1 MWYVISEQSVVNSLV
16 IFPWFFAW
24 FSTLICDF
32 VMKNKVSANAYLHA
46 LWSNVKI
53 EIEKFREINLK
64 IYINRKCWFHGIFV
78 EKSYH
83 RIGVRVAQCGNLAI
97 FLPLRFYVKSIL
109 ADFSRSI
116 WNFHFNNFGGF
127 EFCILV
133 ISHFKIFKI
142 PKSSKSRAAKMVKMA
157 VFDSL
162 KSAKIDFT

>member
-16 IFPWFFAW
+16 ILPWFFAW

-109 ADFSRSI
+109 ADFRESKTAILTILAVWI
-116 WNFHFNNFGGF
+116 WM
-127 EFCILV
+127 LV
-133 ISHFKIFKI
+133 QFVTFSNE
-142 PKSSKSRAAKMVKMA
+142 
-157 VFDSL
+157 
-162 KSAKIDFT
+162 